1 MDHVKRNIKALV
13 TLVTAFHIRA
23 MPISLIPLMMGLFAM
38 VPPGRPAAPPTD
50 RIDSLRASI
59 ERRIA
64 EVKGA
69 VVGVAFRDVG
79 TPDSVFI
86 NADDSFHAAST
97 MKVPVMIELFRR
109 VDAGGLRLDQGIL
122 LVNQFAS
129 IVDGSPYSLNAG
141 DDSDSLAYTMV
152 GSRVTVR
159 ELIDRMI
166 TRSSNLA
173 TNALIELAGATRANA
188 TAHALGA
195 KNIRV
200 LRGVED
206 GKAFSAGLNNTTT
219 ARDLATLMEAIET
232 ERAAS
237 PASCAAMRDVLL
249 RQEFNGEIP
258 AGLPKGTKV
267 AHKTGFITG
276 VLHDAAIVYPAG
288 RRPYVLVVLTRGI
301 PEQAVARQLIA
312 DISRLVYVYATAS
325 TETTK

>member
-1 MDHVKRNIKALV
+1 
-13 TLVTAFHIRA
+13 
-23 MPISLIPLMMGLFAM
+23 
-38 VPPGRPAAPPTD
+38 
-50 RIDSLRASI
+50 
-59 ERRIA
+59 
-64 EVKGA
+64 
-69 VVGVAFRDVG
+69 
-79 TPDSVFI
+79 
-86 NADDSFHAAST
+86 
-97 MKVPVMIELFRR
+97 
-109 VDAGGLRLDQGIL
+109 
-122 LVNQFAS
+122 
-129 IVDGSPYSLNAG
+129 
-141 DDSDSLAYTMV
+141 MV